1 MPLYINISISL
12 YIYNKRPIGL
22 YILLYI
28 IYLYI
33 IYLYIIYIYKK
44 KERWDNPPNL
54 NTICYQRLFNITSL
68 VK

>member
-28 IYLYI
+28 ITT
-33 IYLYIIYIYKK
+33 IYNISIYNIYIYIKK
-44 KERWDNPPNL
+44 KKGG
-54 NTICYQRLFNITSL
+54 ITHQT
-68 VK
+68 